1 TGESPMAGKPTAAKN
16 ADPAAVWTAFKTI
29 ERKRRKPWHGEEEVR
44 LAWVSALEEAT
55 GLDFDAERQKRDSS
69 YNNVVI
75 EFKGPGLF
83 KGSDKSAKF
92 IEATDKRLLPY
103 ITKLAA
109 QQGLPEADFIGIAV
123 DGEHI
128 CFTQVR
134 DGAIHAG
141 HLLPF
146 SIQSFSLVV
155 DACLDSIRPA
165 VESANLI
172 RDFGHGSPVATD
184 VMQVFSDA
192 LSVALKDS

>member
-1 TGESPMAGKPTAAKN
+1 
-16 ADPAAVWTAFKTI
+16 
-29 ERKRRKPWHGEEEVR
+29 
-44 LAWVSALEEAT
+44 
-55 GLDFDAERQKRDSS
+55 
-69 YNNVVI
+69 
-75 EFKGPGLF
+75 
-83 KGSDKSAKF
+83 DKSAKF

-192 LSVALKDS
+192 LSVALKDSKRSKIKMLYEEWKSLYGQVADLTTDQKEAINKTLNFTWTGPTEQSLAGRLFVIHSYNSLLIKLLAAEIVSAHNLTA